1 MFNFDD
7 PKYRPLWVRVA
18 LVITC
23 LAWGAFEAMSGGG
36 FWAVLFLGMGAFL
49 VWRLLITFDAN
60 ADE

>member
-7 PKYRPLWVRVA
+7 PKYRPLWVRMA

-23 LAWGAFEAMSGGG
+23 LAWGTFEAMSSGG

>member
-1 MFNFDD
+1 M
-7 PKYRPLWVRVA
+7 V

-23 LAWGAFEAMSGGG
+23 LLWGAFEALSGGG

-49 VWRLLITFDAN
+49 VWRLLITFDAK